1 MLNSIRL
8 RERAFDCRQLAKRA
22 LDPGDRQML
31 IDIAEE
37 LDAEADRI
45 AAESGEEARRKDA

>member
-8 RERAFDCRQLAKRA
+8 RERAFDCRQLAERA